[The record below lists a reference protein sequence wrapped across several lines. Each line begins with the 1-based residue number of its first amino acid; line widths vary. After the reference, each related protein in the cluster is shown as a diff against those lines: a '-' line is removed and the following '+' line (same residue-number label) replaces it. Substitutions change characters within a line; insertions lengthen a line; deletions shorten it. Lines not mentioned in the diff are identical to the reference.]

1 MNVSVAR
8 ISVAILMT
16 FAFSACSAS
25 KPAADGAPAKTKE
38 EIRAEKIAAKEE
50 AEAKKYPAP
59 PADSP
64 MAKIERGMSEAQV
77 REILGP
83 PTTQQSYQTGKQ
95 WIPGYGA
102 FAPDTHRTEF
112 VYKGIGV
119 VTFNQN
125 KYTGKL
131 AVVRA
136 VHDPNR

>member
-8 ISVAILMT
+8 ISVAVLMT
-16 FAFSACSAS
+16 LAFAACSAS
-25 KPAADGAPAKTKE
+25 KPAADGKTKE

-50 AEAKKYPAP
+50 AQAKKYPPP
-59 PADSP
+59 PADSLL
-64 MAKIERGMSEAQV
+64 AKIERGMSEAQV

-83 PTTQQSYQTGKQ
+83 PTTQQSYQSGKQ

-112 VYKGIGV
+112 VYKGLGV